1 MKRTRTANSAL
12 NIAVGIGGYVVNTV
26 LGLACR
32 MVFTRALSADYLGVN
47 GLFSNI
53 LAMLSL
59 AELGIGSAI
68 VYALY
73 KPLAT
78 DDQEKIASLVH
89 FYGKCYQIIGCV
101 VGIVGIMLIPFF
113 KLIIREQ
120 PNIHESIYLLYLLF
134 LFNTASTYFF
144 SYRASLLTAA
154 QKNYIVTG
162 LNYLIT
168 ILQSVIQMVWLLC
181 AHNYI
186 GYLLI
191 QTLGTL
197 LYNIVISKLAVKEF
211 PFLKHSQIKPL
222 EKEEK
227 QSLFKNIRALLVIK
241 LSGTLVNNTDN
252 MIITYFGGLITVG
265 YASNYILLS
274 STLNSLLNQVF
285 NGVNASVGNFNAVKE
300 NKDKL
305 NLFNEINLA
314 NFWLFGWAAIG
325 IFVVSSDI
333 VRLLFGQEYV
343 MDISIPLV
351 IALNFY
357 IMGMQ
362 STVWT
367 FKNTLGL
374 FRPGRYLL
382 ILTAMINLLC
392 SIWWGNLLGL
402 LGIYLATAASRLL
415 TNVWYEPYAVFKYG
429 FREKVWSY
437 YKRYGENAAILAFTA
452 AGCYYICKEIQL
464 TALANVL
471 LKFLICCIFPNLV
484 FFLCFRKK
492 EEFQYFKNLLLRIAH
507 KVFSK

>member
-1 MKRTRTANSAL
+1 M
-12 NIAVGIGGYVVNTV
+12 
-26 LGLACR
+26 
-32 MVFTRALSADYLGVN
+32 
-47 GLFSNI
+47 
-53 LAMLSL
+53 
-59 AELGIGSAI
+59 
-68 VYALY
+68 
-73 KPLAT
+73 
-78 DDQEKIASLVH
+78 
-89 FYGKCYQIIGCV
+89 
-101 VGIVGIMLIPFF
+101 
-113 KLIIREQ
+113 
-120 PNIHESIYLLYLLF
+120 
-134 LFNTASTYFF
+134 
-144 SYRASLLTAA
+144 
-154 QKNYIVTG
+154 
-162 LNYLIT
+162 
-168 ILQSVIQMVWLLC
+168 
-181 AHNYI
+181 
-186 GYLLI
+186 
-191 QTLGTL
+191 
-197 LYNIVISKLAVKEF
+197 
-211 PFLKHSQIKPL
+211 
-222 EKEEK
+222 
-227 QSLFKNIRALLVIK
+227 VIK

-285 NGVNASVGNFNAVKE
+285 NGVNASVGNFNAVKGD
-300 NKDKL
+300 NDKL
-305 NLFNEINLA
+305 NLFNEINFA

-343 MDISIPLV
+343 MDISIPLA

-392 SIWWGNLLGL
+392 SIWWGNLWGL

-437 YKRYGENAAILAFTA
+437 YKSYGEYAAILVVTA
-452 AGCYYICKEIQL
+452 AVCYFVCREIQL

-471 LKFLICCIFPNLV
+471 LKFLICCIVPNLI
-484 FFLCFRKK
+484 FFLCFRNRD
-492 EEFQYFKNLLLRIAH
+492 EFQYFKNLLLRIAR

>member
-1 MKRTRTANSAL
+1 
-12 NIAVGIGGYVVNTV
+12 
-26 LGLACR
+26 
-32 MVFTRALSADYLGVN
+32 
-47 GLFSNI
+47 
-53 LAMLSL
+53 
-59 AELGIGSAI
+59 
-68 VYALY
+68 
-73 KPLAT
+73 
-78 DDQEKIASLVH
+78 
-89 FYGKCYQIIGCV
+89 
-101 VGIVGIMLIPFF
+101 MLIPFF

-274 STLNSLLNQVF
+274 STLNSLLNQVST
-285 NGVNASVGNFNAVKE
+285 ASMRAWEILMHVKRTR
-300 NKDKL
+300 
-305 NLFNEINLA
+305 IN
-314 NFWLFGWAAIG
+314 
-325 IFVVSSDI
+325 
-333 VRLLFGQEYV
+333 
-343 MDISIPLV
+343 
-351 IALNFY
+351 
-357 IMGMQ
+357 
-362 STVWT
+362 
-367 FKNTLGL
+367 
-374 FRPGRYLL
+374 
-382 ILTAMINLLC
+382 
-392 SIWWGNLLGL
+392 
-402 LGIYLATAASRLL
+402 
-415 TNVWYEPYAVFKYG
+415 
-429 FREKVWSY
+429 
-437 YKRYGENAAILAFTA
+437 
-452 AGCYYICKEIQL
+452 
-464 TALANVL
+464 
-471 LKFLICCIFPNLV
+471 
-484 FFLCFRKK
+484 
-492 EEFQYFKNLLLRIAH
+492 
-507 KVFSK
+507 